1 MIESHSLIITIII
14 GDAQKETVLPNDI
27 SQSPDD
33 EKILKYASEL
43 FRQLGI
49 TKREPDSVVWVRSM
63 YPDIVIVRLGEVRL
77 PRKMMGKLTPEDW
90 KPLLAPAIVYN
101 YVLSG
106 DRNRGPLLRA
116 VLPLGLAEIPLTYAL
131 LQIFR
136 LSRQTD
142 TTGLLLAT
150 ISLWIIYASSMLAL
164 FIRWYW
170 RSLSYSA
177 NRRAADVVGREVLL
191 AALAKYGQAIS
202 ATGYPLK
209 HLHLWPTVNQR
220 IQRLQKDLR

>member
-1 MIESHSLIITIII
+1 MGNRLVHSSPGSPQT
-14 GDAQKETVLPNDI
+14 
-27 SQSPDD
+27 PDD
-33 EKILKYASEL
+33 EKILKCAGEL

-49 TKREPDSVVWVRSM
+49 TKPEPDSVVWVRRM
-63 YPDIVIVRLGEVRL
+63 DPDIVIVRLGEVRL

-90 KPLLAPAIVYN
+90 KPLLVPAIVYN
-101 YVLSG
+101 YVLSR

-136 LSRQTD
+136 LSKQTD

-209 HLHLWPTVNQR
+209 RLHLWPTVNQR

>member
-1 MIESHSLIITIII
+1 MGNRPVHPSSGSPQT
-14 GDAQKETVLPNDI
+14 
-27 SQSPDD
+27 PDD
-33 EKILKYASEL
+33 EKILKHASEL

-63 YPDIVIVRLGEVRL
+63 YPDIVIVRLGKVRL

-101 YVLSG
+101 YVLSR

-116 VLPLGLAEIPLTYAL
+116 VLPLGLAEIPLVYAL

-150 ISLWIIYASSMLAL
+150 IILWIIYASSILAL
-164 FIRWYW
+164 YIRWYW

-209 HLHLWPTVNQR
+209 RLHLWPTVNQR